1 MNAGDLSRIE
11 DRLRRAY
18 GDVLAA
24 VQRDDARPEVA
35 LGSLP
40 GRPSRGAGRPGGR
53 HRWLVPA
60 AAGTAVAA
68 VAIVT
73 ALLVPSG
80 AQRQAPPQRHGT
92 LRATQAPATAGPMM
106 AYVDGGRTSFGGL
119 NSVIPVNLGTGRTL
133 APIKLRVTGGLIDE
147 LMSPNGRTLYVVTLG
162 GPENS
167 SPKTAPG
174 EVLPIDTTTRTAGS
188 PIRLGGGFPYGALMS
203 PDGRTGYFLEQFQGV
218 ATVNFA
224 TNRPGPFITIRGALT
239 FALTPDGKT
248 LYVVTQD
255 TLAGVPVSGP
265 TLSTPTS
272 ASVIPVDTASMR
284 ALPPVTTR
292 DDTGMGKIAVAP
304 DGRTAYLLSFQQGI
318 TGQVLTPIDTRTNTA
333 LPPIMVSASVTD
345 SSITISPDSRSAYL
359 YTGPGIMAVDL
370 TTRTVRWTVKL
381 GSPIWSWNF
390 PQGPSW
396 QTQTVVSPD
405 SRTVYTHGDNNG
417 VYRVDAATGAELAP
431 IRMGW
436 LSSDIAFGPDGKLYD
451 LSGGANGVPANR
463 VPANGVP
470 TISVFAVVTGFD
482 PATGAVSPPI
492 SLPDVVATSWYIMML
507 SG

>member
-1 MNAGDLSRIE
+1 MKPGELTRIE
-11 DRLRRAY
+11 DTLRRAY
-18 GDVLAA
+18 RDVLAV
-24 VQRDDARPEVA
+24 VQRDEDPPAEVTQ
-35 LGSLP
+35 GISL
-40 GRPSRGAGRPGGR
+40 GRPPRGAGRPGGR
-53 HRWLVPA
+53 RRWLVPA
-60 AAGTAVAA
+60 GAGAA
-68 VAIVT
+68 VAVV
-73 ALLVPSG
+73 ALVAGLVVPN
-80 AQRQAPPQRHGT
+80 AMHQAPPQHKT
-92 LRATQAPATAGPMM
+92 VAQPKKASPQPAPPGPAVAGQPM
-106 AYVDGGRTSFGGL
+106 AYLAGGRSSFQGL
-119 NSVIPVNLGTGRTL
+119 NSVLPVNLATGRVL
-133 APIKLRVTGGLIDE
+133 PPITLRVTGGLAG
-147 LMSPNGRTLYVVTLG
+147 LLVAPNGRTLYAVTEG
-162 GPENS
+162 GPENTS
-167 SPKTAPG
+167 APTEGG
-174 EVLPIDTTTRTAGS
+174 EVVPIDTATRTAGKPVRTNGAS
-188 PIRLGGGFPYGALMS
+188 PYGMLIS
-203 PDGRTGYFLEQFQGV
+203 PDGRTGYFMDQFQGV
-218 ATVNFA
+218 ATFNFV
-224 TNRPGPFITIRGALT
+224 TMRPGPFITIRGALE

-265 TLSTPTS
+265 TLSTPTR
-272 ASVIPVDTASMR
+272 ALVIPVDTASMR

-292 DDTGMGKIAVAP
+292 DDTGMGRIAVAP

-333 LPPIMVSASVTD
+333 LPPIMVPASVTD

-359 YTGPGIMAVDL
+359 YTGPGIMAIDL

-417 VYRVDAATGAELAP
+417 IYRVDAATGAELAP

-436 LSSDIAFGPDGKLYD
+436 LSSDIAFGTDGNLYD
-451 LSGGANGVPANR
+451 LSGGANGVPATS
-463 VPANGVP
+463 A
-470 TISVFAVVTGFD
+470 FAMVTRFD

-492 SLPDVVATSWYIMML
+492 SLPDVFPGSGYIMML